1 MELGLHQSHRR
12 FSWDA
17 ALGQGWPIEAGRANG
32 TLANLPH
39 SVARSAT
46 FPASCAECRC
56 IMCELETVF
65 GVSPRLRLG
74 VQLGKVDE
82 WLWIF
87 HLIGSSS
94 RRSYYWLRWLFCFLS
109 ARTLIGPSIPA
120 LLCAM
125 QSRAAQ
131 MGHCNRRPL
140 ANSQGAQSRGP
151 NLRGALC

>member
-12 FSWDA
+12 FGWDA
-17 ALGQGWPIEAGRANG
+17 ELGQGWPIDASRASG
-32 TLANLPH
+32 FFANLPH

-65 GVSPRLRLG
+65 GISTRLRLG
-74 VQLGKVDE
+74 MPLGKVDE

-94 RRSYYWLRWLFCFLS
+94 QRSYYWLRWLFCFLS
-109 ARTLIGPSIPA
+109 ARTLIGPSIRA
-120 LLCAM
+120 LLWAM
-125 QSRAAQ
+125 QNHAAKTHLCTRQ
-131 MGHCNRRPL
+131 PP
-140 ANSQGAQSRGP
+140 ANNQRAQSPGP
-151 NLRGALC
+151 KLRGGLC